1 MLRLRWTLGASAAAR
16 TGFELSATP
25 REDLGSYRSG
35 NCNFGKLQ
43 LGKIAFGVVV
53 WDNACGKVPYS
64 LFRFIL
70 GAGGCVSWPTGRG
83 IFLSSDRQL
92 IVWVNEEDHLRI
104 ISLNK
109 GGDLPSVYSR

>member
-1 MLRLRWTLGASAAAR
+1 MMGKGGRALRLGQPLKVTAWEIAL
-16 TGFELSATP
+16 
-25 REDLGSYRSG
+25 LGS
-35 NCNFGKLQ
+35 CN
-43 LGKIAFGVVV
+43 LGKFAWELKPGIMPM
-53 WDNACGKVPYS
+53 GKYLTSYS

-70 GAGGCVSWPTGRG
+70 GAGGCVSWPAGRG